1 MALCSVIAVVAV
13 LVTQTLSPRGATGS
27 GWPPQSDG
35 TATAATADP
44 GQTDDGTAPDESDDP
59 SPTPSPSAAPAPAAP
74 PADPGAPAAVPAAPA
89 APPAR
94 GAVPPSPA
102 PPPPPPPPAPAPK
115 PVSYEAESSANTMP
129 GTRLFSCSGCSGGKK
144 VGYVGKGMGSLQFN
158 GITPATAGTVQLV
171 IAYVNGDGSRTA
183 QLSVNGG
190 PPLTLTFP
198 GTGGWSTV
206 RTMTVNLAL
215 ASGANR
221 LLFTNPSG
229 PGPDFDRLTVI
240 S

>member
-1 MALCSVIAVVAV
+1 
-13 LVTQTLSPRGATGS
+13 
-27 GWPPQSDG
+27 
-35 TATAATADP
+35 
-44 GQTDDGTAPDESDDP
+44 
-59 SPTPSPSAAPAPAAP
+59 
-74 PADPGAPAAVPAAPA
+74 
-89 APPAR
+89 
-94 GAVPPSPA
+94 
-102 PPPPPPPPAPAPK
+102 
-115 PVSYEAESSANTMP
+115 MP
-129 GTRLFSCSGCSGGKK
+129 GTRIFSCSGCSGGKK

-171 IAYVNGDGSRTA
+171 IAYVNGDSSRTA

-229 PGPDFDRLTVI
+229 PCPDFDRLTVI
-240 S
+240 T